1 MAEDTFR
8 ARINAEI
15 KKKVKP
21 TVKVVAREK
30 FNSCHIDRDD
40 LQTFL
45 DAISVTRIEP
55 VAPSRVHQ
63 GQKHVETN
71 LTGQEYLFP
80 GNPSRQKEKKFK
92 ASTGA
97 HSNLTHPVVGA
108 RAKGKA
114 SWTANEQLQEQPI
127 TISHISQRTLDRK
140 SVHHVYKLHLTV
152 QADSEIRVYCTK
164 PLVIGASTVGIL
176 GALGGT
182 AGGIA
187 AGAAVG
193 SIVPVAGT
201 IVGGIVGGIL
211 GAVGGLIVG
220 SSAGAGA
227 GVGFGAVHSS
237 RTYKMMQ
244 ASEVFKKMQG
254 SPGNKSTSALQCT
267 IVANFVDPLEERALT
282 PATKKKK
289 TFVQFYAAGI

>member
-45 DAISVTRIEP
+45 DAISVTRMEP
-55 VAPSRVHQ
+55 VAPSCVHQ
-63 GQKHVETN
+63 GQKHVE
-71 LTGQEYLFP
+71 TGQEYLFP
-80 GNPSRQKEKKFK
+80 GNPSRQKEKRFK
-92 ASTGA
+92 ASAGA

-114 SWTANEQLQEQPI
+114 NWTANEQLQEQPI
-127 TISHISQRTLDRK
+127 TISHMSQRTLDRK
-140 SVHHVYKLHLTV
+140 SVHHVYKLHLMV

-164 PLVIGASTVGIL
+164 PLVIGASTVGSL
-176 GALGGT
+176 GAVGGT

-201 IVGGIVGGIL
+201 IVGGIL
-211 GAVGGLIVG
+211 GAVGGLILG

-227 GVGFGAVHSS
+227 GVG
-237 RTYKMMQ
+237 RTYKRMQ
-244 ASEVFKKMQG
+244 ASEVFKKMRG
-254 SPGNKSTSALQCT
+254 SPGDKSSALQCT

-282 PATKKKK
+282 PATNKK
-289 TFVQFYAAGI
+289 

>member
-1 MAEDTFR
+1 M
-8 ARINAEI
+8 
-15 KKKVKP
+15 KP
-21 TVKVVAREK
+21 TVEIVAREK
-30 FNSCHIDRDD
+30 FKSCHIDRDD

-55 VAPSRVHQ
+55 AAPSRVLQ
-63 GQKHVETN
+63 GQKYVETN

-92 ASTGA
+92 ASAGA

-114 SWTANEQLQEQPI
+114 SWTATEQLQEQPI
-127 TISHISQRTLDRK
+127 TVSRMAQRTLAQN
-140 SVHHVYKLHLTV
+140 SVHHAYKLHLTV
-152 QADSEIRVYCTK
+152 KADCEIRVYCTT
-164 PLVIGASTVGIL
+164 PLVIGASTAGSL
-176 GALGGT
+176 GAVGGT

-211 GAVGGLIVG
+211 GAVGGLILG

-237 RTYKMMQ
+237 RTYKVMQ
-244 ASEVFKKMQG
+244 ASDIFKKMRD
-254 SPGNKSTSALQCT
+254 SPGNKNTSALQCT

-282 PATKKKK
+282 PATNKE
-289 TFVQFYAAGI
+289 